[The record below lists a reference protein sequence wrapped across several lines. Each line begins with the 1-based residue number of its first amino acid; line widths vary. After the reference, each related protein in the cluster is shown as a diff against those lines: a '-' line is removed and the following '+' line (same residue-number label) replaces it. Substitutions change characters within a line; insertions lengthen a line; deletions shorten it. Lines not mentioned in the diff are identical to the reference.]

1 MINKV
6 FHWPA
11 NMTQRYFLR
20 NGTFNQQKRRF
31 TFFICRF
38 GIWKSRLTRKAF
50 KSGLQTKQLIHAWC
64 GKLEKRSRNFCLLSN
79 LQAHGKVWITCWFVF
94 LFYLFF
100 VFREGI
106 KYSLRNEDAQTDS
119 DEPPSNLQF
128 LDVLNEFT
136 FKLIAQDKSGKTGV

>member
-1 MINKV
+1 M
-6 FHWPA
+6 
-11 NMTQRYFLR
+11 
-20 NGTFNQQKRRF
+20 
-31 TFFICRF
+31 
-38 GIWKSRLTRKAF
+38 
-50 KSGLQTKQLIHAWC
+50 
-64 GKLEKRSRNFCLLSN
+64 
-79 LQAHGKVWITCWFVF
+79 F

-106 KYSLRNEDAQTDS
+106 KYSLRNEDAQNDA